1 MKRFF
6 KLFGWTLLIALIV
19 LQFFPPEKNENAEY
33 SGHRIT
39 DAYKLTDEVQK
50 VLDVSCY
57 DCHSNNTR
65 PMFYMNVQPVGM
77 WVMHHVEEAKGELN
91 FDEFGSYSLR
101 RQYHKLEEIIE
112 MVDEGEMPLSSY
124 TLVHGDAS
132 LDESKKKLLVDW
144 AGGLMDTLEAHYP
157 MDSLVQRK

>member
-1 MKRFF
+1 MKRFL
-6 KLFGWTLLIALIV
+6 KLFGWSILIALVV
-19 LQFFPPEKNENAEY
+19 LQFFQPEMNENDAY

-39 DAYKLTDEVQK
+39 DAYKLTDDVQE
-50 VLDVSCY
+50 VLDISCN

-65 PMFYMNVQPVGM
+65 PQFYMHIQPIGM
-77 WVMHHVEEAKGELN
+77 WVMDHVEEGKEELN
-91 FDEFGSYSLR
+91 FDEFGAYSLR

-112 MVDEGEMPLSSY
+112 MVNEGEMPLSSY

-132 LDESKKKLLVDW
+132 LTDAKKKILVDW

-157 MDSLVQRK
+157 MDSLVRK